1 MCTSSS
7 VPNDDL
13 TVLVEI
19 GSIFS
24 EMGID
29 TIERAQKVREH
40 IESCSGGM
48 NYIKELDPE
57 K

>member
-7 VPNDDL
+7 VLNDDL

-40 IESCSGGM
+40 IENCSGGM
-48 NYIKELDPE
+48 NCIKELDPE
-57 K
+57 R